1 MRSRTIREGSV
12 GLLILLG
19 IGLFGGLV
27 LWLRGFNPANRPYQ
41 IIAEFEDTAGV
52 QVGTPVLYRGV
63 SVGRVMSINPL
74 SNSVELGLEITDKD
88 LRMPNQVLVETVES
102 GLIGEMS
109 VEITPLAELSMSA
122 NDLTPVGKGCD
133 SGVILCDGDRLLG
146 ETGPSY
152 EELLR
157 SSRDLTQLYADPELL
172 EKLKTVLDTVTT
184 TTSEA
189 GELAQAVTA
198 LSQQSQAQI
207 EPLSASAIV
216 AADSATQ
223 AARQVQRTVQQ
234 FEFTATDINGL
245 IGENRGT
252 LVTTLD
258 NLSAAS
264 LQLRVAADAVGPTFQ
279 SGQLIGDLERV
290 LSNAAVASEN
300 LQTVTASFTTSDNL
314 VLLQQTLES
323 ARDALS
329 SAQKVMADVDEITGD
344 PAVRLQIRNLINGL
358 GGLVSSTQSLENQSE
373 VAQVLLPIGAQVND
387 IAARQTAQQVA
398 SAATEALNSSTA
410 VPSTEIAAETVFTLA
425 PAADAESTQ
434 RPVLVFDGER
444 YVIRPIA
451 TATERSKAADP
462 FNAHRPDSP
471 YRKELV
477 APSVPK
483 QYPYLK
489 RPLQKERR
497 IKG

>member
-1 MRSRTIREGSV
+1 MRARTIREGSV

-27 LWLRGFNPANRPYQ
+27 LWLRGFNPSNRPYQ

-52 QVGTPVLYRGV
+52 QVGTPVMYRGV

-109 VEITPLAELSMSA
+109 VEITPLVELAASA
-122 NDLTPVGKGCD
+122 REVPTVGPDCD
-133 SGVILCDGDRLLG
+133 ASVILCDGDRLIG

-172 EKLKTVLDTVTT
+172 EKLKTVLDTVANTT
-184 TTSEA
+184 TEA
-189 GELAQAVTA
+189 GEFAETATLLA
-198 LSQQSQAQI
+198 QQSQNEIA
-207 EPLSASAIV
+207 PLSNSARV

-223 AARQVQRTVQQ
+223 AARQIQRTVQQ

-245 IGENRGT
+245 IGDNRGS
-252 LVTTLD
+252 LVTTLA
-258 NLSAAS
+258 NLQAAS
-264 LQLRVAADAVGPTFQ
+264 LQIRGAADAVGPTFQ
-279 SGQLIGDLERV
+279 SGQLVGDLELL
-290 LSNAAVASEN
+290 LSNAAAASEN
-300 LQTVTASFTTSDNL
+300 LQTVTAAFNTPDNL

-358 GGLVSSTQSLENQSE
+358 GGLVSSTQTLEEQSE
-373 VAQVLLPIGAQVND
+373 IAQVLTPIGEQVNEM
-387 IAARQTAQQVA
+387 VA
-398 SAATEALNSSTA
+398 SNPAPGLSPTAANELIRESASEAASEATS
-410 VPSTEIAAETVFTLA
+410 EAASELASESESEPRFRLA
-425 PAADAESTQ
+425 PANPSADVQ

-444 YVIRPIA
+444 YVIRQIA
-451 TATERSKAADP
+451 TVAERSKAVA
-462 FNAHRPDSP
+462 SP
-471 YRKELV
+471 TQR
-477 APSVPK
+477 SVYSK
-483 QYPYLK
+483 DRALK
-489 RPLQKERR
+489 RPRLKD
-497 IKG
+497 